1 MMSTK
6 LAVISSSENG
16 NQRRFGSK
24 IFHLCVTAFA
34 SFLSDVSDGIE
45 RRWTENRYWD
55 RAAPTVFALF
65 MASLVAV
72 LVLSYS
78 GVQLV

>member
-16 NQRRFGSK
+16 NQRRFGRC
-24 IFHLCVTAFA
+24 FTVVV
-34 SFLSDVSDGIE
+34 SFLNDVSDGIE
-45 RRWTENRYWD
+45 RRWTDHRYWD

>member
-1 MMSTK
+1 MSTK
-6 LAVISSSENG
+6 LAAIFSSEDG
-16 NQRRFGSK
+16 SQSRFSSGIFHRRFM
-24 IFHLCVTAFA
+24 AFA
-34 SFLSDVSDGIE
+34 SFLNDVSDGIE

-78 GVQLV
+78 GVQIV